1 MKVLYRKSILKIAR
15 NVAKIFKDIT
25 VIYIMYTYIVK
36 IRYALS
42 MKPREW
48 FKIKYNMS
56 MQRRRYVWIIVG
68 TIM

>member
-42 MKPREW
+42 MKSREW
-48 FKIKYNMS
+48 FK
-56 MQRRRYVWIIVG
+56 
-68 TIM
+68 